1 MNTIV
6 MTGATSGIGKGAAEQ
21 IRKTPGVQ
29 LVIGARVAPPDGREV
44 LPLDLAHLESVRAFV
59 QQAEAW
65 LGDRPI
71 NGLVLNAATQ
81 FGNIDQRT
89 VDGFET
95 TFAVN
100 HLAHYLLLRLLT
112 PRLAQ
117 NAVVVIT
124 TRNSHDPLTNP
135 LAPPTHADALPA
147 GSTPRRTGPQNAPG
161 TGGHARLCGVQAL

>member
-6 MTGATSGIGKGAAEQ
+6 MTGATSGIGRVAAKQ
-21 IRKTPGVQ
+21 IRETPGVQ
-29 LVIGARVAPPDGREV
+29 LVIGARVPPPDGREV
-44 LPLDLAHLESVRAFV
+44 RPLDLAHLESVRAFV
-59 QQAEAW
+59 QQAAAW

-89 VDGFET
+89 EDGFEA

-117 NAVVVIT
+117 NAVVVLT
-124 TRNSHDPLTNP
+124 TSSSHDPLTNP
-135 LAPPTHADALPA
+135 VSPPTHADARLLA
-147 GSTPRRTGPQNAPG
+147 QPRAESGR
-161 TGGHARLCGVQAL
+161 RLEGMRAYAASKLCNL

>member
-6 MTGATSGIGKGAAEQ
+6 MTGATSGIGKVAAEQ

-29 LVIGARVAPPDGREV
+29 LVIGARVAPPDGREG

-95 TFAVN
+95 TIS
-100 HLAHYLLLRLLT
+100 R
-112 PRLAQ
+112 
-117 NAVVVIT
+117 IT
-124 TRNSHDPLTNP
+124 CCS
-135 LAPPTHADALPA
+135 A
-147 GSTPRRTGPQNAPG
+147 
-161 TGGHARLCGVQAL
+161 C